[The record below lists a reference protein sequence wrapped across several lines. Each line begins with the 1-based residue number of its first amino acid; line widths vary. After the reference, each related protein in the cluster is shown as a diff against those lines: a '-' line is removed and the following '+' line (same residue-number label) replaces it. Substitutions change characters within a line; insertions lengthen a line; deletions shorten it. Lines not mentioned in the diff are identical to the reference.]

1 MKAYGFKI
9 YDVTGGEYIRWF
21 SSNGVF
27 RYPMTQDLR
36 KVSLEI
42 HDIDIF
48 RKAFKRAKELS
59 DEYGFFFDELTE
71 KDFRK

>member
-1 MKAYGFKI
+1 MKTYGFKVQ
-9 YDVTGGEYIRWF
+9 DVTGGEYIRWF

-36 KVSLEI
+36 KVSVEL
-42 HDIDIF
+42 HGIDSF
-48 RKAFKRAKELS
+48 KKACRTAKALAE
-59 DEYGFFFDELTE
+59 EYGFMYIELTE